1 MSRYNVKELKKRAGT
16 KNIKKKTC
24 PCSPNVKTN
33 YAANIRQKTSID
45 DKSQKKYQI
54 VEIFRPTHFKAI

>member
-45 DKSQKKYQI
+45 DKSQKKI
-54 VEIFRPTHFKAI
+54 SNC